1 MQRPMQRPMQRR
13 TQRKPARGF
22 TLVEIAVVMTIM
34 VTLATLAL
42 PYYGDYVAR
51 QRLKAAAEHL
61 AADLAEARFE
71 SARRGTPIHVN
82 FSAGADWC
90 YAVTTAPGCACR
102 AVAACRLKSVDSTG
116 AGGIS
121 MPAGKEVLFSASGSS
136 TPSAVRFQ
144 TLKGQALVVQT
155 SALGRARICSPQGE
169 MPGYARC

>member
-1 MQRPMQRPMQRR
+1 MRR
-13 TQRKPARGF
+13 RVVRGF
-22 TLVEIAVVMTIM
+22 TLVEMAVVMTII

-71 SARRGTPIHVN
+71 AARRGMPMFVN

-90 YAVTTAPGCACR
+90 YAITTAPGCTCSA
-102 AVAACRLKSVDSTG
+102 AAACRLKTVGHGSFAGVSV
-116 AGGIS
+116 AE
-121 MPAGKEVLFSASGSS
+121 GKEILFNPNGSS
-136 TPSAVRFQ
+136 MAGSMRLQ
-144 TLKGQALVVQT
+144 TLNGQALLVQT
-155 SALGRARICSPQGE
+155 SALGRARICSAQGE